1 MDPLHLDS
9 TTRTAPGR
17 GRRLSAPPRNID
29 ELTQYTTSTSPSAV
43 NPIFKPRNPKSGG
56 SDPSS
61 SSSST
66 WVPVKTN
73 GSIRWPMLAAA
84 CFIMFGN
91 YFAFDNPAVLNK
103 PLQEFM
109 AMTDD
114 QFAYFLNLLYTSYS
128 IPNVVLP
135 WLGGYA
141 ADRFG
146 HNKLLVVLSILVVL
160 GHLVVCLG
168 LERRNIGIMILGR
181 VIFGS
186 GESLAVAQ
194 SAITVKYFR
203 GKELAM
209 ALGIN
214 LCVSRMGGV
223 LNDLVTPIIWSKSSV
238 PFAFWCGLLV
248 CIFSMFTAFVLV
260 AMDLRFNA
268 HVGVE
273 NKPLERSRPSSCLID
288 ARLSMDGFSHANHT
302 LFKQGSPPSIQDIAM
317 GQLSNTDGQQYKH
330 HGHPEK
336 KTILQR
342 CIRQMRPLFDY
353 SPSFWILFVMGF
365 LLVGIIVPFNSIH
378 AGFLQMRWFPGDPL
392 KAAQIMT
399 IPDLLSGVLVLPVGY
414 FVDHYGQKTWLFIL
428 CGLITGTAHIF
439 LGLIKIKD
447 PFPCLIFLGV
457 SSAIG
462 AIFSSAVPV
471 LVRSDQMATA
481 YGILTSAYNLSFVV
495 LPMVVAKLMTVDPTV
510 YTYTEIFFASIGFF
524 GAMLAVWLKLLDR
537 NGDLDRREIDNNT
550 NN

>member
-1 MDPLHLDS
+1 MNNPQRTPQNPSTRTLGRERSGRTLS
-9 TTRTAPGR
+9 TTPT
-17 GRRLSAPPRNID
+17 NIE
-29 ELTQYTTSTSPSAV
+29 ELTQHY
-43 NPIFKPRNPKSGG
+43 
-56 SDPSS
+56 SS
-61 SSSST
+61 SSKPVTTIVRPRTGNNAKGDPTTSL
-66 WVPVKTN
+66 VPVKTG

-103 PLQEFM
+103 PLQEYM
-109 AMTDD
+109 RMTDD
-114 QFAYFLNLLYTSYS
+114 QFAYFLNLLYTTYS
-128 IPNVVLP
+128 IPNVILP

-146 HNKLLVVLSILVVL
+146 HNKLLIVLSILVVL
-160 GHLVVCLG
+160 GQLVVCLG
-168 LERRNIGIMILGR
+168 LDRRNIGIMILGR
-181 VIFGS
+181 VVFGS
-186 GESLAVAQ
+186 AESLAVAQ

-238 PFAFWCGLLV
+238 PFAFWCGLLLCV
-248 CIFSMFTAFVLV
+248 FSLIMAIVLV
-260 AMDLRFNA
+260 AMDLRFGARVGLENA
-268 HVGVE
+268 
-273 NKPLERSRPSSCLID
+273 PLERSRPSSCLIE
-288 ARLSMDGFSHANHT
+288 ARLSLDGFSHTN
-302 LFKQGSPPSIQDIAM
+302 FSFEQNNPPSIQDITM
-317 GQLSNTDGQQYKH
+317 ERMDGHHHFNHRSNSS
-330 HGHPEK
+330 HPDKE
-336 KTILQR
+336 TILQKY
-342 CIRQMRPLFDY
+342 IRQLRPLFDY
-353 SPSFWILFVMGF
+353 SLSFWILFVMGF

-378 AGFLQMRWFPGDPL
+378 AGFLQMRWYPGDPL

-399 IPDLLSGVLVLPVGY
+399 IPDLLAGVLILPVGW
-414 FVDHYGQKTWLFIL
+414 FVDHYGQKSWLFIL
-428 CGLITGTAHIF
+428 CGLITGTAHVF
-439 LGLIKIKD
+439 LGLVKIKN
-447 PFPCLIFLGV
+447 PFPFLICLGV

-537 NGDLDRREIDNNT
+537 NGDLDRREIDNN
-550 NN
+550 